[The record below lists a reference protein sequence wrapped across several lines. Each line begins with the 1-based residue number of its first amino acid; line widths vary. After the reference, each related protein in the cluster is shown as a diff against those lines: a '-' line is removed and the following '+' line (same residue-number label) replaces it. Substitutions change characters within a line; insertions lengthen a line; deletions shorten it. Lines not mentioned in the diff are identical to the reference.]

1 MIDEVSLPKIG
12 FDETLPAD
20 APVRLALPPAVKG
33 ETWWQIKSSTW
44 VRALPGKSVVIQNTD
59 KSRSTKVRFRSDL
72 PGIAVDEDAD
82 WVSNTDALQ
91 VLAEEL
97 TAGLKRQLAASVPA
111 LPTRAVVTPLS
122 ELQLDWPGGGD
133 GDFVIRRHRRLAG
146 QAGLTKYT
154 GRTAAEM
161 EKDIDL
167 TRESHSA
174 RLLRHLSAIPRPADA
189 RVQLVA
195 HQHGSLVLSWE
206 HVGNPDLLWGTF
218 GVEWHGPSWAVRFPP
233 LSPGYA
239 AEKRQLGACTQLL
252 AMATAVEAATGGSAI
267 PLLLLYRTTFDHILE
282 ATLTIKPEQW
292 GFDLP
297 QSVAQIMQG
306 QIPDDLSFRM
316 DEK

>member
-44 VRALPGKSVVIQNTD
+44 VRALPGKSVVIQNPD
-59 KSRSTKVRFRSDL
+59 KSRSTQARFRSDF

-82 WVSNTDALQ
+82 WVSASDALQ
-91 VLAEEL
+91 VLADEL
-97 TAGLKRQLAASVPA
+97 AAGLKRQLAASVPA
-111 LPTRAVVTPLS
+111 LPTRAAVTPLS

-133 GDFVIRRHRRLAG
+133 GNFVIRRHRRLAG
-146 QAGLTKYT
+146 QEGLTKYT

-161 EKDIDL
+161 EKDSDL
-167 TRESHSA
+167 TRESPSA

-189 RVQLVA
+189 RVQLVV
-195 HQHGSLVLSWE
+195 QEHGSLMLSWE

-218 GVEWHGPSWAVRFPP
+218 GVEWHGPSRAVQFPP
-233 LSPGYA
+233 LSPGDA
-239 AEKRQLGACTQLL
+239 TEKRQLGVCVQLL

-267 PLLLLYRTTFDHILE
+267 PLLLLYRATFDHILE

-297 QSVAQIMQG
+297 QLVDQIMQG
-306 QIPDDLSFRM
+306 QIPGDLNFHM
-316 DEK
+316 EKK